1 MANFGVSPVDYDTDV
16 GKVRVLLGDT
26 EAENVESGI
35 GEYMYFSD
43 AEINAFLDMYGDN
56 VKLAA
61 ARAIEV
67 IAASQALLL
76 KSWSSDDLTVN
87 GDKIAESLRK
97 IAAQLREEAIAEE
110 SSEYFNLIKMY
121 VEGEDV
127 DDFAE
132 QEYYPKRTWWN

>member
-1 MANFGVSPVDYDTDV
+1 MANFGVSPVDFNTDV

-43 AEINAFLDMYGDN
+43 AEINAFLEMYGEN

-61 ARAIEV
+61 ARAMET
-67 IAASQALLL
+67 IASSQALLL
-76 KSWSSDDLTVN
+76 KSWSTDDLAVN
-87 GDKIAESLRK
+87 GDRIAESLRK
-97 IAAQLREEAIAEE
+97 IAAQLREEALSEE
-110 SSEYFNLIKMY
+110 ASEYFNLIRMY
-121 VEGEDV
+121 VDGQDH

>member
-1 MANFGVSPVDYDTDV
+1 MANFGVSPVDFDTDI

-35 GEYMYFSD
+35 GEYVYFGD
-43 AEINAFLDMYGDN
+43 AEISAFLEMYGGN

-61 ARAIEV
+61 ARAMET
-67 IAASQALLL
+67 IASSQALLL
-76 KSWSSDDLTVN
+76 KSWSSDDLAVN
-87 GDKIAESLRK
+87 GDRIAESLRK
-97 IAAQLREEAIAEE
+97 IAAQLREEALAEE
-110 SSEYFNLIKMY
+110 ASEYFNLIKMY
-121 VEGEDV
+121 VDGQDR

>member
-1 MANFGVSPVDYDTDV
+1 MANLGVSPVDFDSDV

-26 EAENVESGI
+26 EAENVVSGI
-35 GEYMYFSD
+35 GTYMYFGD
-43 AEINAFLDMYGDN
+43 AEIGAFLDMYGDN

-110 SSEYFNLIKMY
+110 SSEYFNLVKMY
-121 VEGEDV
+121 VEGESLH
-127 DDFAE
+127 DFQE
-132 QEYYPKRTWWN
+132 EEYYPKRTWWN

>member
-1 MANFGVSPVDYDTDV
+1 MANFGVSPVDFDTDV

-26 EAENVESGI
+26 EAENVQSGI
-35 GEYMYFSD
+35 GEYMYFGD
-43 AEINAFLDMYGDN
+43 AEIGAFLDMYGDN

-67 IAASQALLL
+67 IAGSQALLL
-76 KSWSSDDLTVN
+76 KSWKSDDLAVN

-121 VEGEDV
+121 VEGADV

-132 QEYYPKRTWWN
+132 EEFYPKRTWWN

>member
-1 MANFGVSPVDYDTDV
+1 MANFGVSPVDFNTDV

-43 AEINAFLDMYGDN
+43 AEINAFLEMYGEN

-61 ARAIEV
+61 ARAMET
-67 IAASQALLL
+67 IASSQALLL
-76 KSWSSDDLTVN
+76 KSWSTDDLAVN
-87 GDKIAESLRK
+87 GDRIAESLRK
-97 IAAQLREEAIAEE
+97 IAAQLREEALSEE
-110 SSEYFNLIKMY
+110 ASEYFNLIRMY
-121 VEGEDV
+121 VEGQDD